1 MIRYVI
7 FDMDGTLL
15 DTEKVFQRSWND
27 TGRAYKLDG
36 IEDMYDSIVGRSAD
50 TIISMLRERYGNN
63 IDFDKF
69 WRDRMTYF
77 TVLVEK
83 NVPLKP
89 GCMEIL
95 SFLRENGIKA
105 ALATATPLCITK
117 ENLRKTGIDAYLDAI
132 VTSDAVKNGKP
143 APDIFLEAGR
153 RIGAEASETVVCED
167 SYNGI
172 IAAYAARMRPVMIPD
187 MLPPTEETKKM
198 TYATV
203 DSLFDVVE
211 LIKKENNIK

>member
-1 MIRYVI
+1 MIKYVI

-15 DTEKVFQRSWND
+15 DTEKVFQRAWND
-27 TGRAYKLDG
+27 TGRAWNLDG
-36 IEDMYDSIVGRSAD
+36 IEDMYGNIIGRSAD
-50 TIISMLRERYGNN
+50 TIISMLREKYGTN

-69 WRDRMTYF
+69 WCERMTYF
-77 TVLVEK
+77 TTLVEK
-83 NVPLKP
+83 DVPLKP

-95 SFLRENGIKA
+95 LFLKENGIKT
-105 ALATATPLCITK
+105 ALATSTPLYITK
-117 ENLRKTGIDAYLDAI
+117 ENLRKTGIDSYFDAV
-132 VTSDAVKNGKP
+132 VTSDAVEHGKP

-172 IAAYAARMRPVMIPD
+172 TAAYAAKMKPVMIPD
-187 MLPPTEETKKM
+187 MLPPTEETEKI

-203 DSLFDVVE
+203 DSLFDVIE
-211 LIKKENNIK
+211 LIEKENNIK